1 MSAKTILKHIFGY
14 ILALVPW
21 AILLSQSTLN
31 WIEFAN
37 AESAR
42 YFGLGMILISSLGV
56 GFLPNGGWMHSV
68 KYFSLALITQLIIFL
83 IGGSFGLLDA
93 NAEGLITEGT
103 YNLGS
108 GGMWYALDGLSGLST
123 AVGAL
128 EWIVGLIAKIVPI
141 FVIVWG
147 IIGILTADSPDEY
160 TSPLIETGIGIVML
174 AVFYGIGSLVGF
186 I

>member
-1 MSAKTILKHIFGY
+1 MSAKSIFKHILGY
-14 ILALVPW
+14 LLALGPW
-21 AILLSQSTLN
+21 GIMLSQASLN

-37 AESAR
+37 PESAR
-42 YFGLGMILISSLGV
+42 YFGFGMILLSAVGV
-56 GFLPNGGWMHSV
+56 GLLAGGGWMHSV
-68 KYFSLALITQLIIFL
+68 KYFMLALIFQLIIFL

-93 NAEGLITEGT
+93 ASQSEAIMDS
-103 YNLGS
+103 YALGS
-108 GGMWYALDGLSGLST
+108 GGMWYALDGLSGLAT

-128 EWIVGLIAKIVPI
+128 EGIVGIIAKIVPVA
-141 FVIVWG
+141 VIIWG